1 VSVRFIQGALTLAA
15 AGAVLILLGI
25 LGTSANL
32 IGLAAILLGTVLSA
46 PAGRAPGNG
55 WWSLLAAGAALSVLG
70 ALLALASD
78 SVGGLVALIGG
89 VAVLAGSAFGFPER
103 R

>member
-1 VSVRFIQGALTLAA
+1 MSVRFVQGALILAA
-15 AGAVLILLGI
+15 VGAVLILLGI
-25 LGTSANL
+25 LGTPADL
-32 IGLAAILLGTVLSA
+32 IGLAAILLGTTLTA
-46 PAGRAPGNG
+46 PAGKTPGNG

>member
-1 VSVRFIQGALTLAA
+1 MSVRFVQVALILAA
-15 AGAVLILLGI
+15 AGAVMILLGI
-25 LGTSANL
+25 LGTPADL

-46 PAGRAPGNG
+46 PAGRAPGSG

-70 ALLALASD
+70 ALLALASEG
-78 SVGGLVALIGG
+78 VGGLVALIGG